1 MQTSI
6 FADYH
11 PFCPPSVPRSNTFSS
26 RDKNFI
32 IVDSHYFMNHKKLLN
47 VALRVGK
54 GSMGLQGIT
63 ELFHPWARKS
73 FYWMHGRREKVF
85 EKIQGIRPW
94 YLQNAACTNFAT
106 VIVSVVASP
115 EKGRVEEG
123 GIRTIVQ
130 G

>member
-1 MQTSI
+1 MHLTSI

-32 IVDSHYFMNHKKLLN
+32 IVDSHYFMNHKKILN

-54 GSMGLQGIT
+54 GSMGMQGIT

-73 FYWMHGRREKVF
+73 FYPKSVISVMMISSFIFEQMSCNFECAMGFHCNRKVAGQMT
-85 EKIQGIRPW
+85 KRKR
-94 YLQNAACTNFAT
+94 
-106 VIVSVVASP
+106 VSA
-115 EKGRVEEG
+115 
-123 GIRTIVQ
+123 
-130 G
+130 